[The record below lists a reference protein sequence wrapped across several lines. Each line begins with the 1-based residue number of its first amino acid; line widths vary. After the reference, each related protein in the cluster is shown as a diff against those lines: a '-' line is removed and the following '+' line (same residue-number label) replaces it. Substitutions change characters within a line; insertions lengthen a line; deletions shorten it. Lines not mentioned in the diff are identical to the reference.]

1 MTLVRELQHLQLV
14 VLSARQREAKIM
26 YPFSALPSFSFYLTK
41 KKNPKCK
48 SHVNRDIDMKTN
60 LKLNNM
66 QNATIGKLFKVG
78 TSEGEIRHLN
88 I

>member
-1 MTLVRELQHLQLV
+1 MTLVRDLQHLQLV
-14 VLSARQREAKIM
+14 VLSARQRDAKIM
-26 YPFSALPSFSFYLTK
+26 YPFSSLPSFSFYLTK
-41 KKNPKCK
+41 ENPKCK
-48 SHVNRDIDMKTN
+48 SHVNREIDMKSN
-60 LKLNNM
+60 LKLNNK